1 MSGGILQLIFNGME
15 NIWIDHEPQITFFK
29 KIYRRHTPFATE
41 TIPIRLNKNI
51 NFGMESSAIIQPI
64 GDLVHRIFFVFDI
77 PQLAAAFLN
86 TKQEDILNLL
96 SNSKISDNDFYQNIK
111 YYLKNSDELEV
122 INIINLI
129 DNTLDFYQK
138 EKKFYKLTIEQS
150 HNKKDFIGCCFSNK
164 KEYHLIY
171 NLIKYIYKINKNIIS
186 VIPLSDNRIIDVLL
200 YSSIFSNLLFHKEIL
215 TLFHLENNI
224 EHTTVNHKSFNDY
237 IFNIYDNQINGF
249 EINNPMDFN
258 TDIINISKKYS
269 INNDNYDFGPL
280 YYYTLNI
287 YNTIISVIKKFAK
300 TIPIVSIKLFKT
312 QKIDI
317 YNDINSTPINNQ
329 YYNTII
335 DPNFKTKFM
344 INNEYNLDN
353 FMETSF
359 FDDEYIFPNKYNNE
373 YMLYYNKQAIILFDN
388 INHKVDKLIETYRI
402 KLFSETK
409 TLFYNNIPPI
419 NNIYCYAI
427 STGGHENDNK
437 IFNVFNLN
445 IWFFYFFK
453 YLDSFNENNF
463 INYVRDFFSIS
474 DRGLFLMKNIITLMK
489 INIEYYMNDISY
501 LLNDM
506 YQECPSTNR
515 NDTMKNYVPNIL
527 RHGIYQKFAG
537 DNISPFQNKEINGIN
552 MNDILSI
559 TFIFHRNH
567 VPSIIEMFQFMYYF
581 IDHITI
587 EQVKK
592 YLQTNIF
599 DVTDEENKN
608 IREIIKI
615 FYYNIFAYFM
625 KIYDN
630 LGFEACS
637 NYSTYEYGEKSVIIE
652 KYVNHFLRDEPM
664 NLNINQIQKPLKSV
678 ISQMEFYFIIEML
691 HMREL
696 QKFYSNVLF
705 DNGHPEFIGSTT
717 LYLINLIKNFFITT
731 NNGFINVEQFDNMLD
746 GTRKYY
752 DELFQNSNNLY
763 YSIFNLDRYCG
774 KAYLYTSYSSRNGNY
789 IHAPIIGPLSMP
801 PSNIYGINKDY
812 YDNTKLTNERYV
824 QLLNNNNN
832 LPINVNNKYELF
844 KIDYFRIKHSVF
856 NRINNKS
863 FEMVDQYQLN
873 LFCLLK
879 QTEQLIKIRDKHLII
894 WIKKN
899 LTYILINIDKNII
912 YDDILGLFNFSTN
925 NPTIFE
931 VMNIYHYYVNIN
943 INNSEEKIF
952 FPNGLL
958 EECLNMLQKFLI
970 NIQNNDY
977 TYTNLL
983 AYNRY
988 ISDLDMHH
996 NILDNIIEMKNNFIS
1011 QYYYYVKN
1019 KQYII
1024 SIHKLKLVDNILN
1037 YNNINVVFY
1046 TFLSNYLGKDK
1057 IKMLREISNLVYL
1070 FPNYHINEIVK
1081 IFSIINDCN
1090 DFFQYIFRLIFNNN
1104 TIKRMSLKDII
1115 DVLNTTFNSIIK
1127 IYNYSTNHKILDI
1140 IMNIFSE
1147 HNNILLNKY
1156 KLIKYLEKYFENK
1169 LNLNKMDINNICI
1182 KASEYGINY
1191 NEYYTYLNEIINKSI
1206 NKYYFLIQIKKD
1218 LDFFLKTGLD
1228 TDLKTHIINNIFNN
1242 IGNEHES
1249 LKYYFNLIDNEN
1261 YLFLYN
1267 SLNYLILNSITQI
1280 NPLDNYD
1287 KYTFIN
1293 YKFDKVIDVLEFLM
1307 DDIENNL
1314 FLVKKEKIND
1324 FNINDI
1330 INENIKLIDIYY
1342 KELLDIK
1349 NQICNIFYRNKLAKT
1364 AWIRKLAHYLVKEI
1378 SIKANDQIIDI
1389 NISDWFEAYHEIS
1402 KNDGSENGYKK
1413 MIGNRDDLIIFDD
1426 KLKKSYTIVLPFI
1439 FYFNRHN
1446 FLSLPLTASINI
1458 IYEVN
1463 IKLRTLEEVTYK
1475 EQYANFIDP
1484 IFYDNLKN
1492 LTKNM
1497 NFKPELKNAYLMVEY
1512 IYLSKEERKIFVSNK
1527 LEYLIEEIQFDN
1539 GYNISDNNLIPIY
1552 KIGQNVK
1559 TKDVIKDG
1567 KKIKESY
1574 YNGGSLMDKNE
1585 LGSLIYS
1592 MDLLSRND
1600 FIPSIYYDRTGIKKL
1615 FMIEKKNDI
1624 DKKIWY
1630 KKIEYKHNFN
1640 NLVKLMVFMI
1650 KMNIHTQPSLRKDEM
1665 KYFLGEYQWDNYGL
1679 YSYYDLSKIVNAKRI
1694 YYDIIKD
1701 RLNNINDDIF
1711 GFINIIN
1718 ILIMNYSNEDSLLK
1732 DKILETMQI
1741 IKESYMIYDK
1751 DIKNYEKLIK
1761 LKENLL
1767 SLHITFPIYNKKI
1780 LLKLV
1785 HDILIDIGTDEIDE
1799 NIIKIYLKYISNFD
1813 YFCISKEIFKNGLI
1827 ELAGAAGMRS
1837 IPSQP
1842 PKIVYHSAIYYGG
1855 QMESSFDKIY
1865 NKYNESQIDIYINM
1879 AYNVIELG
1887 NNYNL
1892 YSLNDNIWN
1901 YYLLHDNEFNIS
1913 LSAINEL
1920 INSLNINE
1928 LYNLNNRKIDFFNYK
1943 NIIYQILPIIRIGN
1957 TFDSIIY
1964 YENNVP
1970 YDIINFISKE
1980 MNKITNK
1987 LFDELHV
1994 NLIDYQKNLIENPKV
2009 NPLKMGFISIN
2020 GFNIMPKDANS
2031 LCLSEIPSYTSL
2043 NHTPNVG
2050 INLYSWAING
2060 LSYQPSGTINMSQ
2073 IDNLMT
2079 TYYVDPSISNDN
2091 PAEIMTI
2098 VLSLN
2103 IMRYLSGLCGKA
2115 WK

>member
-41 TIPIRLNKNI
+41 TIPVRLNKNI
-51 NFGMESSAIIQPI
+51 DFGMESNAIIQPI

-77 PQLAAAFLN
+77 PQLSAAFLN

-122 INIINLI
+122 VNIINLI
-129 DNTLDFYQK
+129 DSTLDFYQK
-138 EKKFYKLTIEQS
+138 EKNFYESAINQTY
-150 HNKKDFIGCCFSNK
+150 NKKNFIKYCFSNK
-164 KEYHLIY
+164 KEYYLIY
-171 NLIKYIYKINKNIIS
+171 YLIKYIYKTNRNIIS
-186 VIPLSDNRIIDVLL
+186 VIPINDNRIIDISL

-224 EHTTVNHKSFNDY
+224 EHKIVNQKSLNDY

-249 EINNPMDFN
+249 EINNPIDFN

-269 INNDNYDFGPL
+269 IHNDIYDFGPS
-280 YYYTLNI
+280 YYYILNI
-287 YNTIISVIKKFAK
+287 YNTIIAVIKKFAK
-300 TIPIVSIKLFKT
+300 TVPIISVKFLKT

-335 DPNFKTKFM
+335 DPNFKAKFM

-388 INHKVDKLIETYRI
+388 IGQKVDKLIETYRTR
-402 KLFSETK
+402 LFSETK
-409 TLFYNNIPPI
+409 NLFYNNIPPI

-427 STGGHENDNK
+427 ATSGHENDNK

-463 INYVRDFFSIS
+463 INYIRELFSIS
-474 DRGLFLMKNIITLMK
+474 DKGLFLMKNIITLMK

-506 YQECPSTNR
+506 YQDCPSINR
-515 NDTMKNYVPNIL
+515 NDTMKNYVPTIL
-527 RHGIYQKFAG
+527 KHGTSQNFT
-537 DNISPFQNKEINGIN
+537 NSTVPPFQNKEINGIN
-552 MNDILSI
+552 VNDLLSI

-567 VPSIIEMFQFMYYF
+567 IPSILEMFQFMYYF

-592 YLQTNIF
+592 YLKISII
-599 DVTDEENKN
+599 DITDEENKN

-625 KIYDN
+625 KIYDK
-630 LGFEACS
+630 LGFEAPA
-637 NYSTYEYGEKSVIIE
+637 NYSTYEYGEKSIIIE
-652 KYVNHFLRDEPM
+652 KYVNHFLRDDSISLNM
-664 NLNINQIQKPLKSV
+664 NQLQKPLKSV
-678 ISQMEFYFIIEML
+678 ISQMEFYFTIEML
-691 HMREL
+691 HIREL
-696 QKFYSNVLF
+696 QKFYSNILF

-717 LYLINLIKNFFITT
+717 LYLINLIKNFFVAT
-731 NNGFINVEQFDNMLD
+731 NNGFINVEQFDNVSD

-752 DELFQNSNNLY
+752 DELFQHNILNQNPDNLY

-801 PSNIYGINKDY
+801 PSDIYGISNDH
-812 YDNTKLTNERYV
+812 YDNTKLINETYV
-824 QLLNNNNN
+824 QLLNNNNSS
-832 LPINVNNKYELF
+832 PINVNNKYELF
-844 KIDYFRIKHSVF
+844 KIDYFRIKHSIF
-856 NRINNKS
+856 NHINNKS

-873 LFCLLK
+873 LLCLLK
-879 QTEQLIKIRDKHLII
+879 QTEQIKKIKDKHLII

-899 LTYILINIDKNII
+899 LTYVLLNTDKNII
-912 YDDILGLFNFSTN
+912 YEDILGLFNFSTN
-925 NPTIFE
+925 TPTISE
-931 VMNIYHYYVNIN
+931 VMNIYHYYININ
-943 INNSEEKIF
+943 INNPEEKIF
-952 FPNGLL
+952 FPSGLL
-958 EECLNMLQKFLI
+958 EECLNMLQKLLI
-970 NIQNNDY
+970 KLNTQNHIY

-996 NILDNIIEMKNNFIS
+996 NILNNIIEMKNNFIS
-1011 QYYYYVKN
+1011 QYYYYIKN

-1024 SIHKLKLVDNILN
+1024 SIHKLKLGDNILN
-1037 YNNINVVFY
+1037 YNNINVVLY
-1046 TFLSNYLGKDK
+1046 AFLSNYFEEDK
-1057 IKMLREISNLVYL
+1057 IKSLKEISNLVYL
-1070 FPNYHINEIVK
+1070 FPNSYPNEIFK
-1081 IFSIINDCN
+1081 IFSIMGNCN
-1090 DFFQYIFRLIFNNN
+1090 DFFQYIFRLLFNNN
-1104 TIKRMSLKDII
+1104 TIKRMTLKDTI
-1115 DVLNTTFNSIIK
+1115 DMLNITFDSTIK
-1127 IYNYSTNHKILDI
+1127 IFNYSTKHKILDI

-1147 HNNILLNKY
+1147 YNNLLLNKY
-1156 KLIKYLEKYFENK
+1156 KLIKHLEKYFENVLD
-1169 LNLNKMDINNICI
+1169 LNNTDIDNICV
-1182 KASEYGINY
+1182 KVSEYGINC
-1191 NEYYTYLNEIINKSI
+1191 NEYHTYLNRIINESI
-1206 NKYYFLIQIKKD
+1206 NKYYFLIKIKKD
-1218 LDFFLKTGLD
+1218 LDFFLKTGFKD
-1228 TDLKTHIINNIFNN
+1228 DLKTHIINSIFNN
-1242 IGNEHES
+1242 IGIEHDA

-1267 SLNYLILNSITQI
+1267 GLNYLILNSTII
-1280 NPLDNYD
+1280 NPLNNYD
-1287 KYTFIN
+1287 KYSFVN
-1293 YKFDKVIDVLEFLM
+1293 YKFDKVNDLLQFLM

-1314 FLVKKEKIND
+1314 FVFKKEKIND
-1324 FNINDI
+1324 LNINDI
-1330 INENIKLIDIYY
+1330 LNENIKLINTYH
-1342 KELLDIK
+1342 KEVSDIK
-1349 NQICNIFYRNKLAKT
+1349 SQICNILYRNKLAKT

-1402 KNDGSENGYKK
+1402 KNDGSENGYNK
-1413 MIGNRDDLIIFDD
+1413 MIGNRDDLTIFDD

-1439 FYFNRHN
+1439 FYFNRYS
-1446 FLSLPLTASINI
+1446 FLSIPLTASINVT
-1458 IYEVN
+1458 YEVN

-1475 EQYANFIDP
+1475 EQYSNFIDP
-1484 IFYDNLKN
+1484 IFYDNIKN

-1539 GYNISDNNLIPIY
+1539 GYNISDNNLIPVY
-1552 KIGQNVK
+1552 KVGQKIK

-1567 KKIKESY
+1567 KKGKERY
-1574 YNGGSLMDKNE
+1574 YSGGTLMDKNE

-1600 FIPSIYYDRTGIKKL
+1600 FVPSIYYDQTGIKKL

-1624 DKKIWY
+1624 DKNIWY

-1640 NLVKLMVFMI
+1640 NLVKLMVFMV
-1650 KMNIHTQPSLRKDEM
+1650 KMNIHTQPSLRKNETQ
-1665 KYFLGEYQWDNYGL
+1665 YFLGEHQWDNYGL
-1679 YSYYDLSKIVNAKRI
+1679 YSYYDLSKIVNAKRV
-1694 YYDIIKD
+1694 YYDIIKN
-1701 RLNNINDDIF
+1701 RLNNINDETF

-1718 ILIMNYSNEDSLLK
+1718 RLIMNYSNEEFFLK
-1732 DKILETMQI
+1732 EKLLETMQI
-1741 IKESYMIYDK
+1741 IKEAYMRYNN
-1751 DIKNYEKLIK
+1751 DIKNFGKLIK
-1761 LKENLL
+1761 LKENLI
-1767 SLHITFPIYNKKI
+1767 SLHINFPIYNKKL
-1780 LLKLV
+1780 LLKLA
-1785 HDILIDIGTDEIDE
+1785 HDILIDIGSDKLDET
-1799 NIIKIYLKYISNFD
+1799 IIKIYLEYIDNCD

-1827 ELAGAAGMRS
+1827 KL
-1837 IPSQP
+1837 
-1842 PKIVYHSAIYYGG
+1842 VG
-1855 QMESSFDKIY
+1855 QLGSSFDKVY
-1865 NKYNESQIDIYINM
+1865 DRYNESQIDIYINI
-1879 AYNVIELG
+1879 AYNIIELG
-1887 NNYNL
+1887 DNYNL
-1892 YSLNDNIWN
+1892 YSLNDTIWN
-1901 YYLLHDNEFNIS
+1901 YYLSHDNDFYII
-1913 LSAINEL
+1913 LSTINGL
-1920 INSLNINE
+1920 INSLNVNE
-1928 LYNLNNRKIDFFNYK
+1928 LYNLNNKKIDYFNYK
-1943 NIIYQILPIIRIGN
+1943 NIIYQLLPVIQIENI
-1957 TFDSIIY
+1957 TDPIIY
-1964 YENNVP
+1964 YENHIS

-1980 MNKITNK
+1980 MNRLTNK
-1987 LFDELHV
+1987 LFDELYV
-1994 NLIDYQKNLIENPKV
+1994 NLIDYRTNLIENPKV

-2020 GFNIMPKDANS
+2020 GYNIMPKNASS
-2031 LCLSEIPSYTSL
+2031 LCLSEIPAYISL

-2050 INLYSWAING
+2050 INLYSWAINA
-2060 LSYQPSGTINMSQ
+2060 LSYQPSGVINMGQ
-2073 IDNLMT
+2073 IDNLTT
-2079 TYYVDPSISNDN
+2079 TYYLDPLISNDN